1 MKKLFSFLMLTAFVT
16 SSSFA
21 QSTNA
26 ASKATEKA
34 AEKME
39 KKAAQK
45 ADKSAQKTEKQA
57 EKAAEKTEKAAA
69 KPAAAKPSPA
79 ATTTGKSGDANITL
93 TYAQPAVKGRKV
105 WGELVPFDK
114 VWRTGANDATTIE
127 FSKDVTIEGQAL
139 KAGKYALF
147 TIPTEGGEWTFI
159 FNKTAKQWGS
169 YSYKEADDA
178 LRVKVKSGKSASF
191 TERMTFEVKDKKV
204 VFSWENLSAAFKVE

>member
-1 MKKLFSFLMLTAFVT
+1 MKKLFSFLMLTAFLT
-16 SSSFA
+16 TTIFA

-26 ASKATEKA
+26 ASKATKKA

-39 KKAAQK
+39 KAKA
-45 ADKSAQKTEKQA
+45 SATPQTDNATEKVTEKK
-57 EKAAEKTEKAAA
+57 EKAAP

-79 ATTTGKSGDANITL
+79 ATAIGTSGDASITV
-93 TYAQPAVKGRKV
+93 TYSQPSVKGRKV
-105 WGELVPFDK
+105 WGDLVPFDK

-127 FSKDVTIEGQAL
+127 FSKDVKIEGQAL

-159 FNKTAKQWGS
+159 FNKTAS

-178 LRVKVKSGKSASF
+178 LRVKVKSGKSAAF
-191 TERMTFEVKDKKV
+191 AERMTFEVKDKNV

>member
-1 MKKLFSFLMLTAFVT
+1 MKKLFSFLTLTAFLT
-16 SSSFA
+16 TTIFA
-21 QSTNA
+21 QSTNTA
-26 ASKATEKA
+26 TKATKKA

-39 KKAAQK
+39 KAKT
-45 ADKSAQKTEKQA
+45 SATPQA
-57 EKAAEKTEKAAA
+57 EKATEKATEKTEKTAA

-79 ATTTGKSGDANITL
+79 ATTTGKSGDATITL

-105 WGELVPFDK
+105 WGDLVPFDK

-127 FSKDVTIEGQAL
+127 FSKDVKIEGQAL

-178 LRVKVKSGKSASF
+178 LRVKVKSAKAAAF
-191 TERMTFEVKDKKV
+191 TERLTFEVKDKNV
-204 VFSWENLSAAFKVE
+204 VFSWENLSAAFKVD